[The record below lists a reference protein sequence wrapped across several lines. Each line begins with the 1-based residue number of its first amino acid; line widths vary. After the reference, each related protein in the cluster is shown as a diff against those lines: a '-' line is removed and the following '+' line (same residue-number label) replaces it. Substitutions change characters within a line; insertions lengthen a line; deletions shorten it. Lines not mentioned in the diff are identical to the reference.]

1 MTIVYGNTIEPGG
14 MQLNDD
20 EYEDVCTECGATCSH
35 RHYET
40 CDGSI
45 NQRFSINCDHCGFHN
60 CNAEVCSSCDDVPY
74 RSEQDDADYYSEY
87 MLNVTTP
94 IGACAFIA
102 NVEGELL
109 VIKAK
114 VALGISHH
122 TDFFKVKD
130 LVEDCERLS
139 LTSIRKTA
147 FYLRVVQSV
156 ESLSSDLAFALP
168 SAYA

>member
-1 MTIVYGNTIEPGG
+1 
-14 MQLNDD
+14 
-20 EYEDVCTECGATCSH
+20 
-35 RHYET
+35 
-40 CDGSI
+40 
-45 NQRFSINCDHCGFHN
+45 
-60 CNAEVCSSCDDVPY
+60 
-74 RSEQDDADYYSEY
+74 

-168 SAYA
+168 CAYA